1 MRDCAIPCALL
12 CLLHLVLPY
21 PLIKGKHDDT
31 GTNLHSAPD
40 PAYSL
45 PGTEDRCSDEGFGAI
60 TLDDKG
66 VMHYFRGDSVWMGF
80 QGPTQPLNK
89 IFPGM
94 TGPVDA
100 AFRNHNEN
108 RALEHQRTYLFK
120 GSLVWSY
127 FEGQLVMGYP
137 RLIGQEFPGV
147 PDNLDAAVECHR
159 GECRTDSILFFKG
172 GHVYIYS
179 AQEEPPIKQR
189 QWAALGSCTATVRW
203 LGRYYCFND
212 IYFTRF
218 DPVSGQVLSP
228 RPLDARDYFVRCPD
242 RGHGHAARQNATL
255 MSIKDRCSKRSFE
268 AFSSD
273 DKSWTY
279 AYRGGWFFRLDASKD
294 GWHAWPLSHTWKNL
308 QGTVDAVF
316 NHENRMYFIQ
326 GSQVIVYISD
336 QMYIPV
342 LGYPKPIQEEWEVS
356 GVTAVDAAFTCPHS
370 SDLYL
375 LRGNKLILVD
385 LNTRKRSGEDRT
397 IIHADVDSAMCNT
410 HGLYLFHGQSF
421 YHYKNVEELLSSK
434 VAPAPGNIASYFMD
448 C

>member
-12 CLLHLVLPY
+12 CLLPLVLPY
-21 PLIKGKHDDT
+21 PLIKGRHNDT

-45 PGTEDRCSDEGFGAI
+45 PGTADRCSGEGFGAI

-80 QGPTQPLNK
+80 QGPTQHLNK
-89 IFPGM
+89 TFPGM

-137 RLIGQEFPGV
+137 RLISQEFPGV

-172 GHVYIYS
+172 
-179 AQEEPPIKQR
+179 
-189 QWAALGSCTATVRW
+189 
-203 LGRYYCFND
+203 
-212 IYFTRF
+212 
-218 DPVSGQVLSP
+218 
-228 RPLDARDYFVRCPD
+228 
-242 RGHGHAARQNATL
+242 HGHAARQNATL
-255 MSIKDRCSKRSFE
+255 MSIKDRCSNRSFE

-279 AYRGGWFFRLDASKD
+279 AYRGGWFFRLDTSKD

-385 LNTRKRSGEDRT
+385 LNMRKRSGEDRT

-410 HGLYLFHGQSF
+410 HGLYLFHGQTF

-434 VAPAPGNIASYFMD
+434 VAPAPGNIASYFLD